1 MGTRHFECRTFDLSD
16 NSPYYSSVILAPEE
30 CKKNTQERYEIVK
43 SEPAQSPVRR
53 TFSADETAGASKDF
67 ECSSLQPL
75 RYASMYKYS
84 LLGTNHMISSRS
96 RYDLFDSP
104 PYIST
109 VFRALRKC
117 KKNTQEQYE
126 ILKFNPAKTLI
137 NQGFSAE
144 KTARANAHFECCTFD
159 HSDNSPCLF
168 SSGFLS
174 RNLLKN
180 SLERKQERQQKIFD
194 FEIFCVEEYQGE
206 SGGRNSQLLPKF
218 RVRAVMTTS
227 IPIRI

>member
-1 MGTRHFECRTFDLSD
+1 MGFEPTCPCGQLH
-16 NSPYYSSVILAPEE
+16 
-30 CKKNTQERYEIVK
+30 
-43 SEPAQSPVRR
+43 
-53 TFSADETAGASKDF
+53 F

-117 KKNTQEQYE
+117 KKNTQERYE
-126 ILKFNPAKTLI
+126 VVKSEPAQSPVRWT
-137 NQGFSAE
+137 FSADE
-144 KTARANAHFECCTFD
+144 TAGASKNFECCTFD

-180 SLERKQERQQKIFD
+180 SLERKQERRQKIFD
-194 FEIFCVEEYQGE
+194 FKIFCVEEYQGE

-218 RVRAVMTTS
+218 RVSPLMTTS
-227 IPIRI
+227 IPLRVCQTACAV

>member
-16 NSPYYSSVILAPEE
+16 NSPYTSSVIPAPEE

-53 TFSADETAGASKDF
+53 TFSADETAGASK
-67 ECSSLQPL
+67 
-75 RYASMYKYS
+75 
-84 LLGTNHMISSRS
+84 N
-96 RYDLFDSP
+96 
-104 PYIST
+104 
-109 VFRALRKC
+109 
-117 KKNTQEQYE
+117 
-126 ILKFNPAKTLI
+126 
-137 NQGFSAE
+137 
-144 KTARANAHFECCTFD
+144 FECCTFD

-180 SLERKQERQQKIFD
+180 SLERKQERRQKIFD

-227 IPIRI
+227 IPIHECVSRTHG